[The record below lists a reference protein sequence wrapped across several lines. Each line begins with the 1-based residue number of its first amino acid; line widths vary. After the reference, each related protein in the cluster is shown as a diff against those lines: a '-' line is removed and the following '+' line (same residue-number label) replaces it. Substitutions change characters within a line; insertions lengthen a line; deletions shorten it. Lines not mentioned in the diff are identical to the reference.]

1 MSDPV
6 SEPSDEDVAA
16 ATNTGAAAY
25 RPGVGVMLV
34 NHDGR
39 VFVGQRFDAVVE
51 AWQLPQGGIDEGEE
65 PLTAAIR
72 ELGEET
78 GVQPAHVELLAE
90 TAGWLSY
97 DLPEPLRRIVW
108 KGRYVGQRQKWYLF
122 RFLGDEDDVNIDT
135 DHPEFRDW
143 RWADIA
149 ELEAL
154 AVDFKRDLYRALV
167 AEFAPYLQ
175 R

>member
-1 MSDPV
+1 MTEPV
-6 SEPSDEDVAA
+6 SEPSDKDVAA
-16 ATNTGAAAY
+16 AIDAGAAAY

-34 NHDGR
+34 NHEGR
-39 VFVGQRFDAVVE
+39 IFVGQRFDAVVE

-78 GVQPAHVELLAE
+78 GVQPDHVELLAE

-97 DLPEPLRRIVW
+97 DLPEQLRRIVW
-108 KGRYVGQRQKWYLF
+108 KGRYAGQRQKWYLF
-122 RFLGDEDDVNIDT
+122 RFLGSDADVNIDT

-143 RWADIA
+143 RWADID

-154 AVDFKRDLYRALV
+154 AVDFKRTLYRDLV
-167 AEFAPYLQ
+167 AEFAPHL
-175 R
+175 RR